1 MLSVN
6 HSFLSA
12 RCALMAIP
20 LAIVAITGCGQKN
33 DLYLVDPATQTVT
46 TSSDDLAST
55 NNPQDA
61 AFADLDD
68 SDYEQERYLE
78 QQQIFPEVSNDPND
92 Y

>member
-68 SDYEQERYLE
+68 SDYKQERYLE
-78 QQQIFPEVSNDPND
+78 QQQIFPEVSDDPND